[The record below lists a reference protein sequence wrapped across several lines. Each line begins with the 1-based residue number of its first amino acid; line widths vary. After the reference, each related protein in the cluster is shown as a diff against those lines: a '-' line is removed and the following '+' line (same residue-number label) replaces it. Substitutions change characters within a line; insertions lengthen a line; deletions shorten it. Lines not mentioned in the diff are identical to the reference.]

1 MCSVYITLL
10 YECIS
15 YITEKLLPTHTAP
28 PGLASCAVNVS
39 MADGG
44 LVVSCT
50 PGTNGGL
57 PSSYDITVD
66 PGGIQVVINTLN
78 GSIVQNIPGLQ
89 PNTTYSVRVVAINC
103 AGNSGEVVMK
113 VTTGGLLM
121 AGTL

>member
-1 MCSVYITLL
+1 
-10 YECIS
+10 
-15 YITEKLLPTHTAP
+15 
-28 PGLASCAVNVS
+28 

-50 PGTNGGL
+50 LGTNGGL

-89 PNTTYSVRVVAINC
+89 PNTTYSVRMVAINC
-103 AGNSGEVVMK
+103 AGNSGEVVK
-113 VTTGGLLM
+113 NVTTGGLLM

>member
-1 MCSVYITLL
+1 
-10 YECIS
+10 
-15 YITEKLLPTHTAP
+15 
-28 PGLASCAVNVS
+28 

-50 PGTNGGL
+50 PDTNGGL

-66 PGGIQVVINTLN
+66 PGDIQIIINTSN
-78 GSIVQNIPGLQ
+78 GSIVQNISGLQ

-121 AGTL
+121 AGRV